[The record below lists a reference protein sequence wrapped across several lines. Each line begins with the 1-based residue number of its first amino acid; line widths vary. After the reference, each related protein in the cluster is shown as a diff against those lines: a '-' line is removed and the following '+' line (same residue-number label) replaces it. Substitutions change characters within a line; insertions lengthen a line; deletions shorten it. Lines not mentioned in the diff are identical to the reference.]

1 MPLLAKPICFCAT
14 TQPEKSRT
22 FYQETLGFRLVSE
35 STVALVFEMNGLML
49 RVQKVDKFA
58 PQSFTMLG
66 WEVKDI
72 RATVKE
78 LTAKGVE
85 FKRYKRLPQ
94 DDQGIWTTPDK
105 EHVAWFKDPDGNVL
119 SLTQFK

>member
-1 MPLLAKPICFCAT
+1 MPAQAKPICFCAT

-22 FYQETLGFRLVSE
+22 FYRDLLGFHLISD
-35 STVALVFEMNGLML
+35 STVALVFDMHGTML
-49 RVQKVDKFA
+49 RVQKVEKLT
-58 PQSFTMLG
+58 PQPFTVLG
-66 WEVKDI
+66 WDVKDI

-78 LTAKGVE
+78 LSEKGVE

-94 DDQGIWTTPDK
+94 DELGIWTTPDK
-105 EHVAWFKDPDGNVL
+105 DRVAWFKDPDGNIL